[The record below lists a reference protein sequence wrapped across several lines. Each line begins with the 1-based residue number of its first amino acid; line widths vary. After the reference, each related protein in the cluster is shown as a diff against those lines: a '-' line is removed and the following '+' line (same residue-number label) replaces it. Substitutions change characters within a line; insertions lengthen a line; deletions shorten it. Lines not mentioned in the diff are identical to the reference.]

1 MVKVVFCERDGNR
14 KECDAKS
21 GLTMLELAHENDVDI
36 EGVCG
41 GSLACATCHLHI
53 EESWL
58 GKLEAAS
65 EDELDMMELAH
76 DRRANSRLG
85 CQIVVTEALDG
96 LTVSLPKKEF

>member
-1 MVKVVFCERDGNR
+1 MVKVIFLERDGNR
-14 KECDAKS
+14 KECDAAS
-21 GLTMLELAHENDVDI
+21 GTTMLELAHDNDVDI

-53 EESWL
+53 ESSWL

-65 EDELDMMELAH
+65 EEELDMMELAH
-76 DRRANSRLG
+76 DRKENSRLG

>member
-1 MVKVVFCERDGNR
+1 MVKVVFIERDGNR
-14 KECDAKS
+14 KVCEAAS
-21 GLTMLELAHENDVDI
+21 GMTMLELAHEHDVDI

-53 EESWL
+53 GEGWL
-58 GKLEAAS
+58 EKLDVAS

-76 DRRANSRLG
+76 DRRENSRLG
-85 CQIVVTEALDG
+85 CQIVVTEALEG

>member
-1 MVKVVFCERDGNR
+1 MVRVVFLERDGGR
-14 KECDAKS
+14 KECDAAS
-21 GLTMLELAHENDVDI
+21 GVTMLELAHENDVDI

-53 EESWL
+53 ADEWC
-58 GKLEAAS
+58 GKLEVAS
-65 EDELDMMELAH
+65 EEELDMMELAY
-76 DRRANSRLG
+76 DRQENSRLG